1 MMDEKLTT
9 SGKIMKDK
17 HVSRW
22 TDLFSE
28 QMDVRLDKRKKLEEL
43 GSNPYKNGIKPN
55 THFKFLH
62 EKYADIPKE
71 EIGETPKYHIAARVL
86 MVRDFG
92 KAAFLQCDDGTAR
105 FQLYVNK
112 QVTSEKGFAEYKLLD
127 YGDIVYAEGDVFKT
141 MKGELALNARELTIV
156 TKSIRPLPEK
166 FHGLT
171 DPELRY
177 RMRYVD
183 MIMNPETREKLRK
196 RSEIVR
202 FIREYFYQHDFLE
215 VETPM
220 LHSIAGGAAAK
231 PFTTHHNALN
241 MELFMRIAPE
251 LHLKRLIVGGY
262 DKVFEMNRCFRNE
275 GLSLKH
281 NPEFTSIE
289 FYWAYATFHDL
300 MDFTENLISGIASK
314 VLKTDVIKFGEHE
327 INLAGPYARLT
338 MREAVAKYTNS
349 TMDQVNDRM
358 YLLGL
363 LKDVD
368 MDPKKLNSLSW
379 AKLLVLAFEEKV
391 EGQLIQPTFITEYP
405 TEVSP
410 LSRRNDENPEFVDR
424 FEFFMNGWEIG
435 NAFSE
440 LNNPTDQLDRF
451 ADQAMQKEAGDDEAT
466 DVDYDFVRAL
476 EYGMP
481 PTAGQGI
488 GIDRLVMILTDSQT
502 IRDVILFPLLKKEQ
516 FFSSEEE

>member
-1 MMDEKLTT
+1 
-9 SGKIMKDK
+9 MKDNYIK
-17 HVSRW
+17 RW
-22 TDLFSE
+22 TDQFPE
-28 QMDVRLDKRKKLEEL
+28 QMEVRLEKRKKLEEM
-43 GSNPYKNGIKPN
+43 GSNPYKNNLTPD
-55 THFKFLH
+55 TKFSELVA
-62 EKYADIPKE
+62 KYSHMAKE
-71 EIGETPKYHIAARVL
+71 EIGETPTFKVAGRVL

-92 KAAFLQCDDGTAR
+92 KAAFLQCDDGSQR

-141 MKGELALNARELTIV
+141 MKGELALNVREFTIL

-183 MIMNPETREKLRK
+183 MVMNPETREKLRM
-196 RSEIVR
+196 RSNIIR
-202 FIREYFYQHDFLE
+202 YIREFFYSQDFLE

-220 LHSIAGGAAAK
+220 MHSVAGGATAK
-231 PFTTHHNALN
+231 PFNTHHNALN

-262 DKVFEMNRCFRNE
+262 NKVFEMNRCFRNE

-289 FYWAYATFHDL
+289 FYWAYATYEDL
-300 MDFTENLISGIASK
+300 INLTEELITGLAK
-314 VLKTDVIKFGEHE
+314 NVIKSDTVMFGENE
-327 INLAGPYARLT
+327 IKLTGPYARLT
-338 MREAVAKYTNS
+338 MREAVAKYTGS
-349 TMDQVNDRM
+349 TMDQVNDANHLRS
-358 YLLGL
+358 LLEKTEVDR
-363 LKDVD
+363 LKI
-368 MDPKKLNSLSW
+368 KGSSW
-379 AKLLVLAFEEKV
+379 AKLLVLCFEELV
-391 EGQLIQPTFITEYP
+391 EAKLIQPTFITEYP

-424 FEFFMNGWEIG
+424 FEFFMNGWEVG

-451 ADQAMQKEAGDDEAT
+451 ADQAVQKDAGDDEAT

-488 GIDRLVMILTDSQT
+488 GIDRLVMILTNSST
-502 IRDVILFPLLKKEQ
+502 IRDVILFPLLKKET
-516 FFSSEEE
+516 FFSEEE

>member
-1 MMDEKLTT
+1 MMNDKLTT

-17 HVSRW
+17 HVRRW
-22 TDLFSE
+22 TELFSE

-43 GSNPYKNGIKPN
+43 GSNPYKNGLTPN
-55 THFKFLH
+55 THFDFLVKEYSH
-62 EKYADIPKE
+62 KSKE
-71 EIGETPKYHIAARVL
+71 EIGETPRYKVAGRVL

-92 KAAFLQCDDGTAR
+92 KAAFLQCDDGTNR

-141 MKGELALNARELTIV
+141 MKGELALNARELTIL
-156 TKSIRPLPEK
+156 TKSVRPLPEK

-196 RSEIVR
+196 RSEIIR
-202 FIREYFYQHDFLE
+202 YIREYFYANDFLE

-220 LHSIAGGAAAK
+220 MHSVAGGAAAR
-231 PFTTHHNALN
+231 PFKTHHNALN

-262 DKVFEMNRCFRNE
+262 NKVFEMNRCFRNE

-289 FYWAYATFHDL
+289 FYWAYATYKEL
-300 MDFTENLISGIASK
+300 MDFTERLITGIATHVIKS
-314 VLKTDVIKFGEHE
+314 DVIKFGEHE
-327 INLAGPYARLT
+327 INLKGPYTRMT
-338 MREAVAKYTNS
+338 MREAVAKYTQS
-349 TMDQVNDRM
+349 TMEQVNDRQH
-358 YLLGL
+358 LLTL
-363 LKDVD
+363 LKNVD
-368 MDPKKLNSLSW
+368 MDPKKLNALSW

-391 EGQLIQPTFITEYP
+391 EANLIQPTFITEYP

-410 LSRRNDENPEFVDR
+410 LSRRNDENPDFVDR
-424 FEFFMNGWEIG
+424 FEFFMNGWEVG

-451 ADQAMQKEAGDDEAT
+451 AEQAMAKEAGDDEAT

-488 GIDRLVMILTDSQT
+488 GIDRLVMILTDSAT
-502 IRDVILFPLLKKEQ
+502 IRDVILFPLLKKEH
-516 FFSSEEE
+516 FFSEEG